1 MPRKDFLRD
10 LERARRPGW
19 FPRLSDVRAG
29 EDDGSICFTY
39 TAGSGSPVKIDI
51 QALIS
56 DVSQYPH
63 NHEYFVFST
72 SDNVPSAIA
81 SSLEEVQPKMAGLPV
96 MDFLGVLSDVIENGR
111 SPDRNLHVRSRRAG
125 ENGRNKIHSD
135 SLSEDGTDWEFSIQD
150 HIDGHP
156 SDDELLPPTGN
167 DSELKAKLRHD
178 LCAAKAAG
186 FKVGYL
192 GDLTGSV
199 IVSVSC
205 RIAKLGI
212 SDEAMQAWGV
222 HSNQYLVLLI
232 RYPRQYLDFYQILHE
247 ESRVG
252 KLLVQ
257 MHVGLCDSYKPS
269 LASALQAFMPFA
281 NSLHDQQ
288 RHDQQSLP
296 HETDNCRKL
305 DPLFIDRPLQTLL
318 NERFVK
324 IVSYRYTFGFSWAG
338 AELYFNNSQGKLLD
352 SEEIAGE
359 EYFAPED
366 WGSSAPRFLAADHM
380 SDTFPPARLSFPL
393 LAMQFTLRHFV
404 KCTEFCLIC
413 HCKTEAGFE
422 ALKPYVCS
430 KPLCLYQY
438 MALGMG
444 HSLEWEILSQ
454 PYVVD
459 LLISFTYSS
468 ALDGRLNDF
477 PTGLGLKVPPV
488 AECGRDF
495 IQMFH
500 NQVSYSSLIPDMR
513 APSSYAADLDP
524 NEMKL
529 VFQMATREPSVR
541 PGDWIVVIGRELGG
555 KVLPQ
560 SHWHCRV
567 KSTEDWPSVQ
577 LGSPVIRGIPPDQ
590 RQDQKREGGNQFE
603 SVVFFV
609 YDQNFDNLDIV
620 EKRKAI
626 RMLLD
631 TLPDVDTM
639 KAYLTGSGNDSD
651 RLLSSWKDRISG
663 SALDVLRWIVA
674 SNRSCIMQDDDIDP
688 NSNSA
693 ANDNLVSG
701 MEGYMQFRFA
711 QGAPDK
717 EQRFVDAVNS
727 TVSRLKPK
735 YPTLFAWHGSP
746 LSNWHGIVR
755 EGLHFKQR
763 LHGRAYGDGVYMS
776 TDFRTSLG
784 YCGYSNY
791 RQWPNSKLRIT
802 MAISLNEVVNAPSEF
817 VCNKP
822 HFVVNQLDWI
832 QPRYLFV
839 KCDTGGNNNGHPT
852 RHAAEKQRPSAVYEQ
867 NPKYPVIGPTGPV
880 DIPITALSQR
890 RREAYEAYTE
900 NKATPTKSKKRKS
913 GRKAATQD
921 ADADSVETDNEDLLI
936 LLSDTE
942 DKKEGEKEEDKEVGQ
957 TIIKPTKGKLPKLLL
972 SCKKKITAA
981 ANSTPKTDFRPG
993 TLSESSLKLLAP
1005 PKYATSSATK
1015 TLQQHLQTTLKIQ
1028 ETQPLHELGWY
1039 IDPNLIT
1046 TVYQWIVEL
1055 HTFEPNLPLAKDL
1068 KAAGLHS
1075 VVLEMR
1081 FPKDFPMSPPFVRV
1095 IRPRFLEF
1103 QRGGGGHVTAGGA
1116 LCMELL
1122 TNSGW
1127 SPASSIESVLLQVR
1141 LALSSTDPFPARL
1154 EEGQKKGKGLP
1165 KEYSVAEAVDAYLR
1179 ACRRH
1184 GWEVP
1189 PDFQRMSWG

>member
-1 MPRKDFLRD
+1 
-10 LERARRPGW
+10 
-19 FPRLSDVRAG
+19 
-29 EDDGSICFTY
+29 
-39 TAGSGSPVKIDI
+39 
-51 QALIS
+51 
-56 DVSQYPH
+56 
-63 NHEYFVFST
+63 
-72 SDNVPSAIA
+72 
-81 SSLEEVQPKMAGLPV
+81 MAGLPV
-96 MDFLGVLSDVIENGR
+96 MDFLSVLCDVIEHGL
-111 SPDRNLHVRSRRAG
+111 SPDQNLHARSRGA
-125 ENGRNKIHSD
+125 NGKTKNHSD

-150 HIDGHP
+150 QHVDGHP
-156 SDDELLPPTGN
+156 SDDELTPAGN
-167 DSELKAKLRHD
+167 DSDLKAKIRHD
-178 LCAAKAAG
+178 LCAAKVAG
-186 FKVGYL
+186 FKIGYL

-199 IVSVSC
+199 IVSISC

-222 HSNQYLVLLI
+222 RSNQYLVLLI
-232 RYPRQYLDFYQILHE
+232 RYPRNYLDFYQILHE
-247 ESRVG
+247 ESRG
-252 KLLVQ
+252 CKLFVQ

-281 NSLHDQQ
+281 NSLHDL
-288 RHDQQSLP
+288 QSLP
-296 HETDNCRKL
+296 HETDNSQNL
-305 DPLFIDRPLQTLL
+305 APLFIGRPLQTLL

-338 AELYFNNSQGKLLD
+338 AELYFNNSQGKMLD
-352 SEEIAGE
+352 SEEITDEA
-359 EYFAPED
+359 YFAPED
-366 WGSSAPRFLAADHM
+366 WGFSAPRFLTADHM
-380 SDTFPPARLSFPL
+380 SDTFPPARFSFPL

-404 KCTEFCLIC
+404 KCTEFCLVC
-413 HCKTEAGFE
+413 HCKTEAYFE

-444 HSLEWEILSQ
+444 PSLEWEVLSQ

-459 LLISFTYSS
+459 LLISFTHSS

-477 PTGLGLKVPPV
+477 PIGLGLKVPPV
-488 AECGRDF
+488 AEFREFGQINR
-495 IQMFH
+495 
-500 NQVSYSSLIPDMR
+500 VSSLPFRPEQIP
-513 APSSYAADLDP
+513 APSSHAANLDTS
-524 NEMKL
+524 EMKL
-529 VFQMATREPSVR
+529 LIPKSPREPSLR
-541 PGDWIVVIGRELGG
+541 TGDWIVIICRDH
-555 KVLPQ
+555 

-567 KSTEDWPSVQ
+567 NSTEDWPSVQ
-577 LGSPVIRGIPPDQ
+577 LGSPVILPDQ
-590 RQDQKREGGNQFE
+590 KQYQDRGRSNWVE
-603 SVVFFV
+603 SVVFVV
-609 YDQNFDNLDIV
+609 YNQNFDNLDIV

-631 TLPDVDTM
+631 TLPDVDAM
-639 KAYLTGSGNDSD
+639 KAFLSCRGNDSE

-717 EQRFVDAVNS
+717 EQRFVDSVNA
-727 TVSRLKPK
+727 TACRLQLKH
-735 YPTLFAWHGSP
+735 PTLFAWHGSP

-755 EGLHFKQR
+755 EGLHFKQM
-763 LHGRAYGDGVYMS
+763 LHGRAYGHGVYMS
-776 TDFRTSLG
+776 SDFGTSAT
-784 YCGYSNY
+784 YCGYAFSGS
-791 RQWPNSKLRIT
+791 RPWPNSKLKIN

-817 VCNKP
+817 VCHKP

-839 KCDTGGNNNGHPT
+839 KCNPEGNNNGQST
-852 RHAAEKQRPSAVYEQ
+852 RHTTAKRRPSAIYLQ
-867 NPKYPVIGPTGPV
+867 DPNFPVIGPTGPV

-890 RREAYEAYTE
+890 RREAYEAFSE
-900 NKATPTKSKKRKS
+900 NKTTATKSKKRKS
-913 GRKAATQD
+913 GRKAAIQD
-921 ADADSVETDNEDLLI
+921 ADVDSVESDNEDLLI

-942 DKKEGEKEEDKEVGQ
+942 NKKEGEKEDDNNEVDQ
-957 TIIKPTKGKLPKLLL
+957 TAIKPAKGKLPKLLL
-972 SCKKKITAA
+972 SCRKKITAA

-993 TLSESSLKLLAP
+993 TLSESTLKLLAP
-1005 PKYATSSATK
+1005 PTYATSAATK
-1015 TLQQHLQTTLKIQ
+1015 TLQQLLRTTLKVQ
-1028 ETQPLHELGWY
+1028 DTQPLHELGWY

-1055 HTFEPNLPLAKDL
+1055 HTFDPSLPLAKDL

-1081 FPKDFPMSPPFVRV
+1081 FPRDFPMSPPFVRV
-1095 IRPRFLEF
+1095 IRPRFREF
-1103 QRGGGGHVTAGGA
+1103 QRRGGGHVTAGGA

-1127 SPASSIESVLLQVR
+1127 SPALSIESVLLQVR
-1141 LALSSTDPFPARL
+1141 LALSSTDPYPARL
-1154 EEGQKKGKGLP
+1154 QDGQKKPKGFP
-1165 KEYSVAEAVDAYLR
+1165 MEYTVGEAVEAYLR
-1179 ACRRH
+1179 ACRAH

-1189 PDFQRMSWG
+1189 PDFQRMSWT